1 MALGV
6 MCRMAPMLYY
16 GATCGQIRP
25 EGEAMSRKRF
35 WGELKSS
42 EFSGLDPN
50 ATVAVLPVAAIEQ
63 HGPHLPVMT
72 DTAIMQGMID
82 TVLARLPDELAVLF
96 LPIQTIGKSNEHLRS
111 KGTITFSAENLLR
124 IWFEIGE
131 AVHRA
136 GLRKLVIVNSHGGN
150 AEVIGILARE
160 LRVRLN
166 MLAVT
171 SQWRRFGLPP
181 NTYSAYDATYGIH
194 AGDIEA
200 SLMLHFRPDL
210 VDMSKAR
217 LFPSKAADIEKQFTH
232 LRPIGTHAFGW
243 IAPDLNVDGAVGDA
257 SAGTAEKGRL
267 TAEFQADGF
276 IALLRDVAR
285 FSLEDWLSTTN

>member
-1 MALGV
+1 
-6 MCRMAPMLYY
+6 MAP
-16 GATCGQIRP
+16 R
-25 EGEAMSRKRF
+25 RF
-35 WGELKSS
+35 GGELKSS
-42 EFSGLDPN
+42 EFAALDPN
-50 ATVAVLPVAAIEQ
+50 SVVAILPVAAIEQ

-82 TVLARLPDELAVLF
+82 TVLARLPNELAVLF
-96 LPIQTIGKSNEHLRS
+96 LPTQTIGKSNEHLRS

-150 AEVIGILARE
+150 AEVIAILARE
-160 LRVRLN
+160 LRVRLG

-194 AGDIEA
+194 AGDVET
-200 SLMLHFRPDL
+200 SLMLHFRPHL
-210 VDMSKAR
+210 VDLSRAK
-217 LFPSKAADIEKQFTH
+217 LFPSKSADIGKQFTH
-232 LRPIGTHAFGW
+232 VRPLGTDAFGGMEPELTPHDA
-243 IAPDLNVDGAVGDA
+243 IA
-257 SAGTAEKGRL
+257 
-267 TAEFQADGF
+267 
-276 IALLRDVAR
+276 
-285 FSLEDWLSTTN
+285 

>member
-1 MALGV
+1 
-6 MCRMAPMLYY
+6 MLYHSATY
-16 GATCGQIRP
+16 GQTRP
-25 EGEAMSRKRF
+25 ESETMSRKRF
-35 WGELKSS
+35 WGELKAS
-42 EFSGLDPN
+42 EFSELDQN

-96 LPIQTIGKSNEHLRS
+96 LPIQTIGKSNEHSL
-111 KGTITFSAENLLR
+111 KGTMHFSAENLLR
-124 IWFEIGE
+124 VWFEIGE
-131 AVHRA
+131 AIHRA

-160 LRVRLN
+160 LRVRLS

-181 NTYSAYDATYGIH
+181 NKYSAYDATYGIH
-194 AGDIEA
+194 AGDIEV

-210 VDMSKAR
+210 VDMLKAK

-243 IAPDLNVDGAVGDA
+243 IAPDLNPDGAVGDA

-285 FSLEDWLSTTN
+285 FSLEDWLSPAN

>member
-1 MALGV
+1 MAL
-6 MCRMAPMLYY
+6 
-16 GATCGQIRP
+16 
-25 EGEAMSRKRF
+25 KRF
-35 WGELKSS
+35 WAELKSS
-42 EFSGLDPN
+42 EFAGVDPHS
-50 ATVAVLPVAAIEQ
+50 AIAILPVAAIEQ

-82 TVLARLPDELAVLF
+82 TVLARLPDELTVLF

-124 IWFEIGE
+124 VWFEIGE

-150 AEVIGILARE
+150 AEVIAILARE
-160 LRVRLN
+160 LRVRLG
-166 MLAVT
+166 MLAVM

-181 NTYSAYDATYGIH
+181 DTYSAYDATYGIH
-194 AGDIEA
+194 AGDIET

-210 VDMSKAR
+210 VDMAKAK
-217 LFPSKAADIEKQFTH
+217 LFPSKAADIEKRFTH

-243 IAPDLNVDGAVGDA
+243 IAPDLNPDGAVGDA
-257 SAGTAEKGRL
+257 SAATAEKGRL
-267 TAEFQADGF
+267 TAEFQAEGF
-276 IALLRDVAR
+276 IALLRDVSR
-285 FSLEDWLSTTN
+285 FSFDTWFNSAN

>member
-1 MALGV
+1 
-6 MCRMAPMLYY
+6 
-16 GATCGQIRP
+16 
-25 EGEAMSRKRF
+25 
-35 WGELKSS
+35 
-42 EFSGLDPN
+42 
-50 ATVAVLPVAAIEQ
+50 
-63 HGPHLPVMT
+63 
-72 DTAIMQGMID
+72 
-82 TVLARLPDELAVLF
+82 
-96 LPIQTIGKSNEHLRS
+96 
-111 KGTITFSAENLLR
+111 
-124 IWFEIGE
+124 
-131 AVHRA
+131 
-136 GLRKLVIVNSHGGN
+136 LVIVNSHGGN

-160 LRVRLN
+160 LRVRLG

-194 AGDIEA
+194 AGDIET

-210 VDMSKAR
+210 VDMSRAK

-243 IAPDLNVDGAVGDA
+243 IAPDLNPDGAVGDA
-257 SAGTAEKGRL
+257 SGGTAEKGRL

-285 FSLEDWLSTTN
+285 FSLDDLCVPKPAEY

>member
-1 MALGV
+1 MAQ
-6 MCRMAPMLYY
+6 R
-16 GATCGQIRP
+16 
-25 EGEAMSRKRF
+25 RF

-42 EFSGLDPN
+42 EFAALDRN

-124 IWFEIGE
+124 VWFEIGE

-160 LRVRLN
+160 LRVRLG

-181 NTYSAYDATYGIH
+181 NTYSPYDATYGIH
-194 AGDIEA
+194 AGDIET

-210 VDMSKAR
+210 VDMSKAK
-217 LFPSKAADIEKQFTH
+217 LFPSQAAAMEKDYRF
-232 LRPIGTHAFGW
+232 LRPAGQHGFGW
-243 IAPDLNVDGAVGDA
+243 IAQDLNPDGAVGDA
-257 SAGTAEKGRL
+257 SLATADKGRL
-267 TAEFQADGF
+267 TAEHQADAF

-285 FSLEDWLSTTN
+285 FPLARLA

>member
-1 MALGV
+1 M
-6 MCRMAPMLYY
+6 R
-16 GATCGQIRP
+16 R
-25 EGEAMSRKRF
+25 RF

-42 EFSGLDPN
+42 EFAALDPHT
-50 ATVAVLPVAAIEQ
+50 TVAVLPVAAIEQ

-82 TVLARLPDELAVLF
+82 TVLARLPEELAVLF
-96 LPIQTIGKSNEHLRS
+96 LPIQTIGKSNEHLRH

-124 IWFEIGE
+124 VWFEIGE
-131 AVHRA
+131 ALHRA

-150 AEVIGILARE
+150 AEVIAILARE
-160 LRVRLN
+160 LRVRLG
-166 MLAVT
+166 MLAVAT
-171 SQWRRFGLPP
+171 QWRRFGLPP
-181 NTYSAYDATYGIH
+181 DTYAAYDATYGIH

-210 VDMSKAR
+210 VDMAKAKR
-217 LFPSKAADIEKQFTH
+217 FPSRAAEIEKAFTH

-243 IAPDLNVDGAVGDA
+243 IADDLNPDGAVGDA
-257 SAGTAEKGRL
+257 AAGTADKGRR

-276 IALLRDVAR
+276 IALLRDVER
-285 FSLEDWLSTTN
+285 FSVDEWLSDVR

>member
-1 MALGV
+1 MA
-6 MCRMAPMLYY
+6 
-16 GATCGQIRP
+16 
-25 EGEAMSRKRF
+25 RKRF

-42 EFSGLDPN
+42 EFSELDPK

-72 DTAIMQGMID
+72 DTAIMKGMID
-82 TVLARLPDELAVLF
+82 TTLARLPNELSVLF

-124 IWFEIGE
+124 TWFEIGE

-150 AEVIGILARE
+150 AEVIAILTRE
-160 LRVRLN
+160 LRARLD
-166 MLAVT
+166 MLAVAT
-171 SQWRRFGLPP
+171 QWRRFGLPP
-181 NTYSAYDATYGIH
+181 DTYAAYDATYGIH

-200 SLMLHFRPDL
+200 SLMLPFRPEL

-217 LFPSKAADIEKQFTH
+217 MLPSKAADIEKEFTH

-243 IAPDLNVDGAVGDA
+243 IAPDLNPDGAVGDA

-285 FSLEDWLSTTN
+285 FSLDDWLSTTD

>member
-1 MALGV
+1 MAQ
-6 MCRMAPMLYY
+6 R
-16 GATCGQIRP
+16 
-25 EGEAMSRKRF
+25 RF

-42 EFSGLDPN
+42 EFAALDRN
-50 ATVAVLPVAAIEQ
+50 SVVAILPVAAIEQ

-96 LPIQTIGKSNEHLRS
+96 LPTQTIGKSNEHLRS
-111 KGTITFSAENLLR
+111 KGTITFSADNLLR

-160 LRVRLN
+160 LRVRLG

-181 NTYSAYDATYGIH
+181 DTYSAYDATYGIH
-194 AGDIEA
+194 AGDIET

-210 VDMSKAR
+210 VDMLRAK

-232 LRPIGTHAFGW
+232 LRPIGAHAFGW
-243 IAPDLNVDGAVGDA
+243 IAPDLNPDGAVGDA
-257 SAGTAEKGRL
+257 SGGTAEKGRL

-285 FSLEDWLSTTN
+285 FSLDDWLSTVCTKNLIRVD

>member
-1 MALGV
+1 
-6 MCRMAPMLYY
+6 MAP
-16 GATCGQIRP
+16 R
-25 EGEAMSRKRF
+25 RF

-42 EFSGLDPN
+42 EFAALDRN
-50 ATVAVLPVAAIEQ
+50 SVVAILPVA
-63 HGPHLPVMT
+63 
-72 DTAIMQGMID
+72 
-82 TVLARLPDELAVLF
+82 
-96 LPIQTIGKSNEHLRS
+96 SNEHLRS

-124 IWFEIGE
+124 IWFEVGE

-160 LRVRLN
+160 LRVRLG

-194 AGDIEA
+194 AGDIET
-200 SLMLHFRPDL
+200 
-210 VDMSKAR
+210 
-217 LFPSKAADIEKQFTH
+217 QFTH

-243 IAPDLNVDGAVGDA
+243 IAPDLNPDGAVGDA
-257 SAGTAEKGRL
+257 AGGTAEKGRL

-285 FSLEDWLSTTN
+285 FSLDDVCVPKPAEY